1 MTQGE
6 AQEREA
12 RKEDF
17 RYKIALLAKSSDMYG
32 LRPPISEGK
41 TLSTMDYVIYQVIIH
56 ALIDFAIN
64 RKFEGPKPR
73 WIVSSSA
80 SPSSTPETKETGDML
95 YMPHNEPKNHQVMFD
110 TLKKYDIVPED
121 SDISQYDFLFDF
133 SSAVESRK

>member
-6 AQEREA
+6 EREA

-17 RYKIALLAKSSDMYG
+17 RYKIALLSKSVDMYG
-32 LRPPISEGK
+32 QLRPPITEGK
-41 TLSTMDYVIYQVIIH
+41 TLSTMDYLIYQVIIR
-56 ALIDFAIN
+56 ALVDFAIN

-80 SPSSTPETKETGDML
+80 SPSSTPETKEAGDIL
-95 YMPHNEPKNHQVMFD
+95 FVPYNEPKNHQVMCD
-110 TLKKYDIVPED
+110 SLKNYDIVPED

-133 SSAVESRK
+133 GVENRK

>member
-6 AQEREA
+6 EQEREE

-17 RYKIALLAKSSDMYG
+17 RYKIALLSKSVDMYG
-32 LRPPISEGK
+32 QLRPPVTEGK
-41 TLSTMDYVIYQVIIH
+41 TLSTMDYLIYQVIIR
-56 ALIDFAIN
+56 ALVDFAIN

-80 SPSSTPETKETGDML
+80 SPSSTPETKEAGDML
-95 YMPHNEPKNHQVMFD
+95 FVPYNEPKNHQVMFD
-110 TLKKYDIVPED
+110 SLKNYDIVPED

-133 SSAVESRK
+133 GVENSK

>member
-6 AQEREA
+6 EREA

-17 RYKIALLAKSSDMYG
+17 RYKIALLSKSVDMFG
-32 LRPPISEGK
+32 QLRPPITEGK
-41 TLSTMDYVIYQVIIH
+41 TLSTMDYMIYQVIIS
-56 ALIDFAIN
+56 ALVKFAID

-80 SPSSTPETKETGDML
+80 VTQENGTGDML
-95 YMPHNEPKNHQVMFD
+95 YMPDNEPKNHQIMFD
-110 TLKKYDIVPED
+110 ALKNYDIVPED

-133 SSAVESRK
+133 TPRAK